1 MTDPE
6 TADKTYI
13 GPMTPEVVAE
23 IIEKVS
29 CFGMHAIRRWH
40 RTTFTKGVESALVS
54 RLSRCS
60 TGAARCGAAHHGRT
74 DGAEPGQGAVR
85 GALSWPVHT

>member
-23 IIEKVS
+23 IIEKVRKNA
-29 CFGMHAIRRWH
+29 G
-40 RTTFTKGVESALVS
+40 GVGTAG
-54 RLSRCS
+54 RAS
-60 TGAARCGAAHHGRT
+60 THGRR
-74 DGAEPGQGAVR
+74 DHIVCHSGAGAPGRCAAYHGRADSPEPGQGA
-85 GALSWPVHT
+85 L